1 MKIPLSWLRN
11 YVEIDSD
18 VTDLAH
24 SLTMAGLEVG
34 SIEHIGNKWD
44 SDSLVVAQVIQLE
57 PHPNADRLRLPTLD
71 LGKGEKAKVV
81 CGAPNLEIGQKIVF
95 AKEGANL
102 FNPRSGKHEILKGA
116 NIRGIESKGMVCSAL
131 ELGIGEDNG
140 GILVLDDA
148 SVTGTPVKELLSDS
162 ILDTELT
169 PNRPDC
175 LSVIGTAYEIA
186 ALLGTNIT
194 KPESSYQSGDT
205 KVDDRIKVSIQ
216 DPFNCPRYTGS
227 FIEKVTV
234 APSPLWLQDI
244 LVKSGQRP
252 INNIVDITN
261 YVMLEYGQPLHA
273 FDFNKLEGDEII
285 VRQAVECESLETLDS
300 QLKTLTPPMLV
311 IADTSKPIGLAGI
324 MGGINTEIDE
334 ETTDIFLEAAN
345 FNAANTRATRSALG
359 LNTEAS
365 YRFEREIRHELA
377 PVALKRATYLIS
389 QLCGGIPAEG
399 IIDTFNAPHHIKTIE
414 ITETRFEKILGV
426 SVSMKDIWNIIKR
439 LGFEKI
445 EEDLTQT
452 INVTPPFWRSDISI
466 QDDIIEE
473 YARIYGY
480 DNLPTSNLASPI
492 PSQGSENPQ
501 TVREHIRDRLVSA
514 GMNETISYSITD
526 LETINLFDSIP
537 NDQQPISI
545 ANPMDASKKY
555 LRPTLVPNVLET
567 LSRNRRTDQ
576 QNGLRLFEIGRVF
589 LPLQTDEIDSMPVEK
604 EEIVGAI
611 TGFST
616 STDLWSE
623 SGRLMDFFDAKGI
636 VEHTFRGLSGVLSFT
651 KNDGTM
657 YETGKKAD
665 IFLNEVLIGQ
675 IGELKSDLS
684 EFFDLST
691 SPVVIFHLSLE
702 AIQTVAQ
709 VQFINYSEPSRYPS
723 SFRDLALISNK
734 EVDSES
740 IVSTIMENKLVA
752 DSFPIDKYVGV
763 EVPDGKQSLTVR
775 IIFQSNEKTL
785 SAKEI
790 DRAHIQIIKSLE
802 HRYKISERY
811 S

>member
-1 MKIPLSWLRN
+1 
-11 YVEIDSD
+11 
-18 VTDLAH
+18 
-24 SLTMAGLEVG
+24 
-34 SIEHIGNKWD
+34 
-44 SDSLVVAQVIQLE
+44 
-57 PHPNADRLRLPTLD
+57 
-71 LGKGEKAKVV
+71 
-81 CGAPNLEIGQKIVF
+81 
-95 AKEGANL
+95 
-102 FNPRSGKHEILKGA
+102 
-116 NIRGIESKGMVCSAL
+116 
-131 ELGIGEDNG
+131 
-140 GILVLDDA
+140 
-148 SVTGTPVKELLSDS
+148 
-162 ILDTELT
+162 
-169 PNRPDC
+169 
-175 LSVIGTAYEIA
+175 
-186 ALLGTNIT
+186 
-194 KPESSYQSGDT
+194 
-205 KVDDRIKVSIQ
+205 
-216 DPFNCPRYTGS
+216 
-227 FIEKVTV
+227 
-234 APSPLWLQDI
+234 
-244 LVKSGQRP
+244 
-252 INNIVDITN
+252 
-261 YVMLEYGQPLHA
+261 
-273 FDFNKLEGDEII
+273 
-285 VRQAVECESLETLDS
+285 
-300 QLKTLTPPMLV
+300 
-311 IADTSKPIGLAGI
+311 
-324 MGGINTEIDE
+324 
-334 ETTDIFLEAAN
+334 
-345 FNAANTRATRSALG
+345 
-359 LNTEAS
+359 
-365 YRFEREIRHELA
+365 
-377 PVALKRATYLIS
+377 
-389 QLCGGIPAEG
+389 LCGGIPAEG

-709 VQFINYSEPSRYPS
+709 VQFVNYSEPSRYPS

>member
-11 YVEIDSD
+11 YVEIGSN

-34 SIEHIGNKWD
+34 SIDHIGDKWD
-44 SDSLVVAQVIQLE
+44 SDSLVVAQIIQLE

-140 GILVLDDA
+140 GILVLDDS
-148 SVTGTPVKELLSDS
+148 SVTGTPIKELLSDS

-194 KPESSYQSGDT
+194 IPESSYQSGDT
-205 KVDDRIKVSIQ
+205 KIDDRIKVSIQ

-227 FIEKVTV
+227 LIEKVTV

-285 VRQAVECESLETLDS
+285 VRQATECESLETLDS
-300 QLKTLTPPMLV
+300 KLRTLTPPMLV
-311 IADTSKPIGLAGI
+311 IADTSKPIALAGI
-324 MGGINTEIDE
+324 MGGMNTEIDE

-345 FNAANTRATRSALG
+345 FDAANTRATRSALG

-377 PVALKRATYLIS
+377 PVALKRATYLIT
-389 QLCGGIPAEG
+389 QLCGGKPAEG

-426 SVSMKDIWNIIKR
+426 SVAMKDIWNIIKR

-445 EEDLTQT
+445 EEDLPQT

-492 PSQGSENPQ
+492 PNQGSENPQ

-537 NDQQPISI
+537 SDQQAISI

-555 LRPTLVPNVLET
+555 LRPTLLPNVLET
-567 LSRNRRTDQ
+567 LSRNRRIDQ

-589 LPLQTDEIDSMPVEK
+589 LPLKTDEFDSMPVEK

-616 STDLWSE
+616 STNLWSE
-623 SGRLMDFFDAKGI
+623 SDRLMDFFDAKGI
-636 VEHTFRGLSGVLSFT
+636 VEHIFRGLSGVLSFT

-657 YETGKKAD
+657 YETGKRAD

-684 EFFDLST
+684 EFYNLVI

-709 VQFINYSEPSRYPS
+709 VQFVNYSEPSRYPY
-723 SFRDLALISNK
+723 SFKDLALISNK

-790 DRAHIQIIKSLE
+790 DRAHTQIIKSLE